1 VPFELPRSL
10 SPSKVTS
17 FRDCALAFR
26 FTAIEHLP
34 EAPTIWTVK
43 GTLVHRALERLF
55 WHHARGDR
63 TPASAAAELGHAW
76 HELQADPEYTAL
88 SLSPDAADALRS
100 EAETLVRNEFE
111 LEDPNEIN
119 PVGIEL
125 TLEARVGDMRLRGI
139 IDRLDLTSDGELVVI
154 DYKTGR
160 APAPAYER
168 SKLIGVHIY
177 ALLCEE
183 VLGRRPVQVKLL
195 HLKEPTTIV
204 AEPSEQAL
212 RGHRQK
218 AARRLVRH
226 RAGLPRRGLPTPHL
240 PAVQLLPLPGVLPRL
255 RWRPL
260 PGGPGPRRRLHARC
274 SMTVREAG
282 DADGPPGVTPG
293 LAKVVG
299 AVDDRV
305 DTWFEP
311 LRGKP
316 GFDGA
321 AKVITGLGDRG
332 LMWAATTA
340 WRARRPGPS
349 RARAVRALAVAG
361 VESSLVNAGLKAV
374 IGRSRPDR
382 SAYA

>member
-1 VPFELPRSL
+1 MPFELPRSL

-100 EAETLVRNEFE
+100 DAETLVRNEFE

-218 AARRLVRH
+218 AVAVWSAIE
-226 RAGLPRRGLPTPHL
+226 RACRDEDFRPRTSPLCNYCRFREFC
-240 PAVQLLPLPGVLPRL
+240 PAY
-255 RWRPL
+255 
-260 PGGPGPRRRLHARC
+260 GG
-274 SMTVREAG
+274 
-282 DADGPPGVTPG
+282 D
-293 LAKVVG
+293 
-299 AVDDRV
+299 
-305 DTWFEP
+305 
-311 LRGKP
+311 
-316 GFDGA
+316 
-321 AKVITGLGDRG
+321 
-332 LMWAATTA
+332 
-340 WRARRPGPS
+340 PS
-349 RARAVRALAVAG
+349 RAAPVLGGAG
-361 VESSLVNAGLKAV
+361 MPGAA
-374 IGRSRPDR
+374 
-382 SAYA
+382 